1 MIRNV
6 YSRVVFAILFVAT
19 AAFSAFD
26 PCRFNVGVDLKQ
38 ASTKKCGYL
47 SCTKDVTSLDIPSS
61 PDFVAE
67 YVGVNYASPTQL
79 LACGA
84 SSAQEGLF
92 LKWAKQLNSTPL
104 WYTYIIAG
112 DMKFTQGLDP
122 QKSDCNQGG
131 SKTICT
137 EWGAYFSAHRADI
150 INNYKSY
157 AEFAAS
163 NFGTDAKMI
172 WALEPDFYQYASGQ
186 NGNSRPISFNDAS
199 KLISDIIDAI
209 KSAMP
214 NAQIAMDISAWAP
227 DNWFTSMPLDK
238 IDYFHASGGTSQPGS
253 NIQSANPLSWS
264 HLYSLTRKPM
274 IADDG
279 YGVGG
284 GATSINQNW
293 FNTGNVQSRMND
305 GVIGI
310 MEASPSS
317 SLTSSITSLHALK
330 VSGTCAAAKFTLSV
344 TAGNGG
350 SVSVNPTGTSFD
362 AGATVKLKA
371 TPQAGYK
378 FTGWTGGVTGT
389 KDTITVVMNA
399 NMTITAGFATLP
411 KYNLTINQSTG
422 GTISANPAGSS
433 FDSGTSVKLTA
444 TAQSGFSLSS
454 WTSGVTGTKD
464 TATLVM
470 NSNKTVSATFTPSIA
485 VLARSGNLF
494 KVDLRGNQL
503 SVALDRQGLVEFSFV
518 SLDGKSI
525 QRLGSIDMQGQE
537 QIFGLGNRPVGLQ
550 YLRMRGEG
558 WERIVPMAAFAR

>member
-1 MIRNV
+1 MVRKV
-6 YSRVVFAILFVAT
+6 YTRVVLALFLSAT
-19 AAFSAFD
+19 ASFSGFD
-26 PCRFNVGVDLKQ
+26 PCRFNIGVDLKQ

-47 SCTKDVTSLDIPSS
+47 SCTKDVTALDIPSN

-67 YVGVNYASPTQL
+67 YVGVNYASETQL
-79 LACGA
+79 LECGA
-84 SSAQEGLF
+84 TSAQEGLF

-112 DMKFTQGLDP
+112 DMKFTLGLDP

-131 SKTICT
+131 SKTICS
-137 EWGAYFSAHRADI
+137 EWGTYYASHRADI

-163 NFGTDAKMI
+163 NFGTSAMMI

-186 NGNSRPISFNDAS
+186 NGNSRPLSFDDAS

-214 NAQIAMDISAWAP
+214 NAKIAMDISAWAP
-227 DNWFTSMPLDK
+227 DNWFTSMPLAK

-293 FNTGNVQSRMND
+293 LNTGNVQARLND
-305 GVIGI
+305 GVIGL

-317 SLTSSITSLHALK
+317 SMTSSITSLHELK
-330 VSGTCAAAKFTLSV
+330 GSGSCTTTKYNLSV
-344 TAGNGG
+344 TAGTGG
-350 SVSVNPTGTSFD
+350 SVSVTPTGTSFD
-362 AGATVKLKA
+362 AGTAVKLKA
-371 TPQAGYK
+371 TPQSGYV
-378 FTGWTGGVTGT
+378 FTGWSGGVTGS
-389 KDTITVVMNA
+389 KDTITVVM
-399 NMTITAGFATLP
+399 
-411 KYNLTINQSTG
+411 
-422 GTISANPAGSS
+422 SS
-433 FDSGTSVKLTA
+433 DKN
-444 TAQSGFSLSS
+444 
-454 WTSGVTGTKD
+454 VT
-464 TATLVM
+464 
-470 NSNKTVSATFTPSIA
+470 ATFTKSIA
-485 VLARSGNLF
+485 VLARSGAAFN
-494 KVDLRGNQL
+494 VDLRGNQL
-503 SVALDRQGLVEFSFV
+503 RVMLDRKGMVDFTLVTPEGKILQ
-518 SLDGKSI
+518 SLGT
-525 QRLGSIDMQGQE
+525 IDMQGQE
-537 QIFGLGNRPVGLQ
+537 QVFGLGNSPAGLQ

-558 WERIVPMAAFAR
+558 WVKIVPMAAFSR